1 MDIQGYLEQR
11 CALHTIRRGDLP
23 ALLGYRNSAKALR
36 RYDRFIKNGAVNK
49 RFADRLRACPL
60 FAGDEFEQALAVTQ
74 RLLYIDRKT
83 QHIVEDL
90 KLRRAFVPHVWFV
103 YESPLPNPVTLL
115 KLGEER
121 LRTLS
126 LPESLRTSER
136 PATGLQSVIGLLRQ
150 FIIARPDH
158 HVLHGAY
165 GKAVA
170 AIYRDSFDHGFII
183 DINTFEVIGERRK
196 PIIPTTIVHRNRE
209 KLCINMRELE
219 IWNGKYFSN
228 GDDLV

>member
-11 CALHTIRRGDLP
+11 CALHNIRRGDLP

-103 YESPLPNPVTLL
+103 YEHPLPYPLSLL
-115 KLGEER
+115 ANGEHR
-121 LRTLS
+121 LRSLKVPPHVQHADHPADF
-126 LPESLRTSER
+126 LPEIIVKLRE
-136 PATGLQSVIGLLRQ
+136 L
-150 FIIARPDH
+150 IISQPTNPIIN
-158 HVLHGAY
+158 GPY
-165 GKAVA
+165 GKALKV
-170 AIYRDSFDHGFII
+170 IFWESFDHGFII
-183 DINTFEVIGERRK
+183 DLETYTVTGELHSPLYPTLYVRVGRK
-196 PIIPTTIVHRNRE
+196 KC
-209 KLCINMRELE
+209 KLISLNSDC
-219 IWNGKYFSN
+219 
-228 GDDLV
+228 